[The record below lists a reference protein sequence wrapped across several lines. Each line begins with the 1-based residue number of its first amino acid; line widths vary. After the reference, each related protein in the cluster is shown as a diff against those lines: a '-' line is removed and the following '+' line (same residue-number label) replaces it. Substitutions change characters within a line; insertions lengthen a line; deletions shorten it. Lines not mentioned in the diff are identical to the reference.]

1 MRGRTVL
8 YVPPGRTINN
18 DNKFQTKVINWWVRY
33 NLYIM
38 FNDMCRSFISSE
50 FKFFTALHFY
60 KLTLSCVK
68 WGRGYIITG
77 KHENRAIR
85 QPHPSSPT
93 PNRNVN
99 S

>member
-18 DNKFQTKVINWWVRY
+18 DNKFQTQVINWWVRY
-33 NLYIM
+33 NLY
-38 FNDMCRSFISSE
+38 
-50 FKFFTALHFY
+50 FFTALPFY

-68 WGRGYIITG
+68 WGRGDIITG